1 MHWQRK
7 FIRTRATARETMMTM
22 MTIAMAMT
30 MTTVLML
37 ILMLK
42 STLKTIGGDK
52 DVTVVVVELGNILI

>member
-1 MHWQRK
+1 
-7 FIRTRATARETMMTM
+7 MMTM

-42 STLKTIGGDK
+42 STLKTIGGDN
-52 DVTVVVVELGNILI
+52 DVAVVVELGNILI

>member
-1 MHWQRK
+1 
-7 FIRTRATARETMMTM
+7 MMTM
-22 MTIAMAMT
+22 TTIAMAMA